1 MYSTKLSGQV
11 EEFGTSGFLYRSNK
25 LMYDRTTNSL
35 WNQFTGEPAVGT
47 LVGQDIKLEIL
58 PVVVTTW
65 GEWVLAH
72 PDTSVLDLNTGI
84 YHPEEYPPEW
94 EAWSI
99 YYPYRTSP
107 DTMFPVW
114 RQSDR
119 LPTKGRVFGLDLGGE
134 ARAYP
139 LDLLAENPV
148 VNDQLGG
155 EALVLV
161 SSGKLG
167 GVRAYRRDAYLF
179 SIDVDAGDVDA
190 GDVDAGDVDAGDG
203 TPVMWTPVMWTP
215 VMWTPV
221 MWTPVMWTPV
231 MWTPEMETA
240 AQRVG
245 PQCSWTSRAVPGGSR
260 RRPWS

>member
-1 MYSTKLSGQV
+1 MYSTKFGERV

-47 LVGQDIKLEIL
+47 LVGQEIKLEIL

-65 GEWVLAH
+65 GEWVQAH
-72 PDTSVLDLNTGI
+72 PDTSVLDLNTGL
-84 YHPEEYPPEW
+84 YRPEEYPPEW
-94 EAWSI
+94 ETWSI

-119 LPTKGRVFGLDLGGE
+119 LATKGRVFGLVIDGD

-148 VNDQLGG
+148 LNDRLGG
-155 EALVLV
+155 EAVVLV
-161 SSGKLG
+161 SSGHSR
-167 GVRAYRRDAYLF
+167 GVRAYRRDANLF
-179 SIDVDAGDVDA
+179 SINGGGGATGGISMLLDQQGRSWRVEEEALVLLQDPDQRLPRLPSQNAYWFGWYAFYPNTDIYGSD
-190 GDVDAGDVDAGDG
+190 
-203 TPVMWTPVMWTP
+203 
-215 VMWTPV
+215 
-221 MWTPVMWTPV
+221 
-231 MWTPEMETA
+231 TA
-240 AQRVG
+240 
-245 PQCSWTSRAVPGGSR
+245 P
-260 RRPWS
+260 

>member
-1 MYSTKLSGQV
+1 MYSTKLGGRV

-65 GEWVLAH
+65 GEWVRAH
-72 PDTSVLDLNTGI
+72 PDTTVLDLDTGL
-84 YHPEEYPPEW
+84 YHPDEYPPEW
-94 EAWSI
+94 EWSSI

-119 LPTKGRVFGLDLGGE
+119 LPTKGRVFGLAIGGD

-148 VNDQLGG
+148 VNDRLGG
-155 EALVLV
+155 EAVVLV
-161 SSGKLG
+161 SSGRSG
-167 GVRAYRRDAYLF
+167 GVRAYRRDSYLF
-179 SIDVDAGDVDA
+179 SAEGDVGA
-190 GDVDAGDVDAGDG
+190 TGG
-203 TPVMWTPVMWTP
+203 TSLLLDQQGRSWRVEEEALVLVQDSDQRLPRLPSH
-215 VMWTPV
+215 
-221 MWTPVMWTPV
+221 
-231 MWTPEMETA
+231 TA
-240 AQRVG
+240 YWFGWYSFYPNTDIYQSDTAR
-245 PQCSWTSRAVPGGSR
+245 
-260 RRPWS
+260 

>member
-1 MYSTKLSGQV
+1 M

-25 LMYDRTTNSL
+25 LMYDRSTNSL

-47 LVGQDIKLEIL
+47 LVGQDIKLELL

-65 GEWVLAH
+65 GEWVQAH
-72 PDTSVLDLNTGI
+72 PDTSVLDLNTGL
-84 YHPEEYPPEW
+84 YPPEEYPPEW
-94 EAWSI
+94 EMSSI

-119 LPTKGRVFGLDLGGE
+119 LPTKGRVFGLALGGD

-155 EALVLV
+155 EAVVLV
-161 SSGKLG
+161 SFGKLG

-179 SIDVDAGDVDA
+179 STNEDGGAAGGTDAG
-190 GDVDAGDVDAGDG
+190 G
-203 TPVMWTPVMWTP
+203 TSMLLDQQGRTWRLEEEALVLVRDSDQRLPRLPSHNAYWFGWYSFYPNTDIYQSD
-215 VMWTPV
+215 
-221 MWTPVMWTPV
+221 
-231 MWTPEMETA
+231 TA
-240 AQRVG
+240 
-245 PQCSWTSRAVPGGSR
+245 P
-260 RRPWS
+260 